1 MPIDLSRE
9 IVSPPSGE
17 LNYGDWNHRNRG
29 IGRYLRA
36 CRSYRISISIFF
48 LAGIA
53 GSLLY
58 RHSFPPLYRGSVL
71 INVGKDVPI
80 PSEEGLIASG
90 DVVSSEIS
98 LRTKLTLATSVNL
111 AQSILNH
118 NPQLLSLVVSATTSR
133 SFFSSDNTAN
143 PSHEFDTPIRGQASA
158 AQIQSYLS
166 LVSSFLIPGTTL
178 VRISANASDPLAAI
192 KIANAHGQGFVDFI
206 VQQQRDARE
215 TIQKLLTRKKNDLLE
230 KYSIAVERK
239 RTLLEELGQI
249 DHVPAAEWKA
259 RAELEVAKQVAETYQ
274 KSLGRIEEQLQR
286 SSLMSDSDLEG
297 IGIIDSATSD
307 LSSITWS
314 FSAIFAS
321 GGLLGLIFG
330 ILFAFFREA
339 TNSSINSLR
348 ISSLGFDLPLLASI
362 PALSAETRK
371 AAVRLSSLG
380 FNSKN
385 TVISSLNPLRIRDRF
400 NRAPI
405 LLAAQF
411 SPEGEALRTMAASL
425 SHLTLKSGLKVIL
438 FTSPESGE
446 GKTSLAVDTAI
457 AFAHMHLKTLL
468 IDANLRSPGVHQFFG
483 LEKDASGLFD
493 FALGGQK
500 ITDLCVES
508 SVENLTLLLSGS
520 PAPLPTLILDNE
532 VITAGI
538 RSITPFYDA
547 IIIDAPGLGAVA
559 DCLFLAEVAHA
570 VVFVVRFNVT
580 DHQKAIAALERLRQF
595 DAPLVG
601 TVVNGVTGVDTS

>member
-17 LNYGDWNHRNRG
+17 LNYGDWNHRSRG
-29 IGRYLRA
+29 AGRYFRA
-36 CRSYRISISIFF
+36 CRNYKVSIGIFF
-48 LAGIA
+48 ITGIV

-71 INVGKDVPI
+71 VNVGRDVPI
-80 PSEEGLIASG
+80 PAEDSLISSA
-90 DVVSSEIS
+90 DIVSTDLS
-98 LRTKLTLATSVNL
+98 LRTKLTLAKSVSL

-118 NPQLLSLVVSATTSR
+118 NPQLINLVVSATTSR
-133 SFFSSDNTAN
+133 SVFSSGNNAN
-143 PSHEFDTPIRGQASA
+143 PSHEFNTTIRGQASA
-158 AQIQSYLS
+158 AHIQSYLS
-166 LVSSFLIPGTTL
+166 LVSSVLIPETSL
-178 VRISANASDPLAAI
+178 VRISAVASDPLAAV
-192 KIANAHGQGFVDFI
+192 KIANTHGQGFVDFI
-206 VQQQRDARE
+206 LQKQRDARE
-215 TIQKLLTRKKNDLLE
+215 TVQKLLARKKNDLLE
-230 KYSIAVERK
+230 KHSIAVERQ
-239 RTLLEELGQI
+239 RTLLEELDKIAQG
-249 DHVPAAEWKA
+249 PAAEWKV
-259 RAELEVAKQVAETYQ
+259 RGEIEIAKQIAETYQ
-274 KSLGRIEEQLQR
+274 KSLGRVEEQIQR
-286 SSLMSDSDLEG
+286 SSLMSDSDIEG
-297 IGIIDSATSD
+297 IGIVDSATSD
-307 LSSITWS
+307 PSSVTS
-314 FSAIFAS
+314 NFSVIIAS
-321 GGLLGLIFG
+321 GGLLGLICG
-330 ILFAFFREA
+330 ILLAFFREA
-339 TNSSINSLR
+339 TNSSITSLR

-362 PALSAETRK
+362 PALSYETKK
-371 AAVRLSSLG
+371 AIIRLSSLG
-380 FNSKN
+380 VKSKN
-385 TVISSLNPLRIRDRF
+385 TIISSLNPLRIKGQF

-411 SPEGEALRTMAASL
+411 SPEGEALRAMAASL

-468 IDANLRSPGVHQFFG
+468 IDANLRSPAIHQFFG

-493 FALGGQK
+493 FALGGQQ
-500 ITDLCVES
+500 ISDLCVES

-538 RSITPFYDA
+538 RSVTPLYDA

-601 TVVNGVTGVDTS
+601 TVVNGVTGFDIS

>member
-17 LNYGDWNHRNRG
+17 LNYGDWNHRSRG
-29 IGRYLRA
+29 AGRYFRA
-36 CRSYRISISIFF
+36 CRNYKVSIGIFF
-48 LAGIA
+48 ITGIV

-58 RHSFPPLYRGSVL
+58 RYSFPPLYRGSVL
-71 INVGKDVPI
+71 VNVGRDVPI
-80 PSEEGLIASG
+80 PAEDSLISSA
-90 DVVSSEIS
+90 DIVSTDLS
-98 LRTKLTLATSVNL
+98 LRTKLTLAKSVSL

-118 NPQLLSLVVSATTSR
+118 NPQLINLVVSATTSR
-133 SFFSSDNTAN
+133 SVFSSGNNAN
-143 PSHEFDTPIRGQASA
+143 PSHEFNTTIRGQASA
-158 AQIQSYLS
+158 AHIQSYLS
-166 LVSSFLIPGTTL
+166 LVSSVLIPETSL
-178 VRISANASDPLAAI
+178 VRISAVASDPLAAV
-192 KIANAHGQGFVDFI
+192 KIANTHGQGFVDFI
-206 VQQQRDARE
+206 LQKQRDARE
-215 TIQKLLTRKKNDLLE
+215 TVQKLLARKKNDLLE
-230 KYSIAVERK
+230 KHSIAVERQ
-239 RTLLEELGQI
+239 RTLLEELDKIAQG
-249 DHVPAAEWKA
+249 PAAEWKV
-259 RAELEVAKQVAETYQ
+259 RGEIEIAKQIAETYQ
-274 KSLGRIEEQLQR
+274 KSLGRVEEQIQR
-286 SSLMSDSDLEG
+286 SSLMSDSDIEG
-297 IGIIDSATSD
+297 IGIVDSATSD
-307 LSSITWS
+307 PSSVTS
-314 FSAIFAS
+314 NFSVIIAS
-321 GGLLGLIFG
+321 GGLLGLICG
-330 ILFAFFREA
+330 ILLAFFREA
-339 TNSSINSLR
+339 TNSSITSLR

-362 PALSAETRK
+362 PALSYETKK
-371 AAVRLSSLG
+371 AIIRLSSLG
-380 FNSKN
+380 VKSKN
-385 TVISSLNPLRIRDRF
+385 TIISSLNPLRIKGQF

-411 SPEGEALRTMAASL
+411 SPEGEALRAMAASL

-468 IDANLRSPGVHQFFG
+468 IDANLRSPAIHQFFG

-493 FALGGQK
+493 FALGGQQ
-500 ITDLCVES
+500 ISDLCVES

-538 RSITPFYDA
+538 RSVTPLYDA

-601 TVVNGVTGVDTS
+601 TVVNGVTGFDIS